1 MRGNTTRTE
10 GEALARVLRAGR
22 AVWWLTPAAMLLAVV
37 QGMIAVRDSF
47 TEWQGGAA
55 EAWGPSIFTTSWSD
69 VANAADTVVV
79 IGLVFAWS
87 VWAARLAA
95 LARRRGDLDG
105 PSPASVGIVQFF
117 FPLTLHYPFLHL
129 RRLARVL
136 GAADAVRPAL
146 LMYATTAVFLLASP
160 LYATD
165 RLAAWLVADGVW
177 IAATLAANALALVV
191 LARVQRGA
199 RGGSVADVFA

>member
-10 GEALARVLRAGR
+10 GEALARVLGAGR
-22 AVWWLTPAAMLLAVV
+22 AVWWLTPAAMLSAVV
-37 QGMIAVRDSF
+37 QGTLAVRHSVA
-47 TEWQGGAA
+47 EWRGGAA
-55 EAWGPSIFTTSWSD
+55 EAWGPWVLTASWSD
-69 VANAADTVVV
+69 LADAADAVVV
-79 IGLVFAWS
+79 IGLAFVWS

-105 PSPASVGIVQFF
+105 PSPVSVGLVQFF
-117 FPLTLHYPFLHL
+117 FPLTLHYPFLQL
-129 RRLARVL
+129 RRLARAL

-146 LMYATTAVFLLASP
+146 LMYAASAVFLLASP

-165 RLAAWLVADGVW
+165 RLVAWLVADGVW
-177 IAATLAANALALVV
+177 IAATLAGNALALVV

-199 RGGSVADVFA
+199 REGSVADVFA